1 MRDIFNNYFKISF
14 ASSILYLV
22 FGLLLFFNP
31 SGVIV
36 TISVIIGAIS
46 MIFGIFEIIMYTKT
60 NSRTALTLG
69 AFSFVAGLILCLN
82 TNILATII
90 PMIIGVALIM
100 QGVKKLEFAASF
112 KEKNNDSWLYLFIAA
127 ALTIIV
133 GIILFINPILG
144 AVVTTQIVG
153 AFIAI
158 YAIIDVIDNAV
169 IKKKYDNVIKVID
182 EVK

>member
-14 ASSILYLV
+14 ASSILYLL

-31 SGVIV
+31 GGVIV

-46 MIFGIFEIIMYTKT
+46 MIFGVFEIIMYTKT
-60 NSRTALTLG
+60 NSNTALVTG
-69 AFSFVAGLILCLN
+69 AFTFVAGLILCLN

-100 QGVKKLEFAASF
+100 QGVKKLELAASF
-112 KEKNNDSWLYLFIAA
+112 KEKNHSNWSYMFVAA
-127 ALTIIV
+127 SLTIIV

-144 AVVTTQIVG
+144 AVITTQIVG
-153 AFIAI
+153 AFISA
-158 YAIIDVIDNAV
+158 YAIIDIIDNVV
-169 IKKKYDNVIKVID
+169 IKKKYDDVIKVID

>member
-1 MRDIFNNYFKISF
+1 MRDIFNNYFKITF
-14 ASSILYLV
+14 ASSIIYLI

-36 TISVIIGAIS
+36 TISLIVGAIS
-46 MIFGIFEIIMYTKT
+46 MIFGVFEIILYTKT
-60 NSRTALTLG
+60 NSHGALVVG
-69 AFSFVAGLILCLN
+69 AFSFVSGLILCLN

-112 KEKNNDSWLYLFIAA
+112 KEKNHTDWAYMFIAA
-127 ALTIIV
+127 TITILV
-133 GIILFINPILG
+133 GIILFVNPILG
-144 AVVTTQIVG
+144 AVITTQIVG
-153 AFIAI
+153 AFIAL
-158 YAIIDVIDNAV
+158 YAIIDIIDNSV
-169 IKKKYDNVIKVID
+169 IKKKYDRVIKVID

>member
-1 MRDIFNNYFKISF
+1 MKDIFNNYFKISF
-14 ASSILYLV
+14 ASSIIYLI

-46 MIFGIFEIIMYTKT
+46 MILGVFEVIMYTKT
-60 NSRTALTLG
+60 NSHAALVVG
-69 AFSFVAGLILCLN
+69 SFSFVAGLILCLN

-100 QGVKKLEFAASF
+100 QGVKKLELAASF
-112 KEKNNDSWLYLFIAA
+112 KEKNHESWSYMFIAA
-127 ALTIIV
+127 TLTIIV

-153 AFIAI
+153 AFIAV
-158 YAIIDVIDNAV
+158 YAIIDIIDNVV

-182 EVK
+182 EVR